1 MSGYENFERKPKH
14 ECCREGYPLNL
25 ISLESIICK
34 GSNCSPVEL
43 LGLKREHVLG
53 EEKALTFICLE
64 MSEKQS
70 CAKPSL
76 HLQQLWGSWW
86 REGPLEAFLDV
97 YYFKTTVRRSGF
109 ATWRCLAVTLQMVFI
124 RKMRDTIFA
133 KHFNSRYRTVLL
145 SQKQCSVAYNHETKG
160 FFSHLPSP
168 TRLPGATMK
177 YGTKYFQSWG
187 RLWASLLWAWPGKT
201 CNLNS
206 PHSSKGSEQP
216 RSKFLRGIKV
226 VTLGRKLLTSL
237 RSDAETLFCLLNT
250 FWFTNICINQL
261 ICFKPNL
268 LSLKLTL

>member
-97 YYFKTTVRRSGF
+97 YYFKTTARRSGF

-145 SQKQCSVAYNHETKG
+145 SQKQCLLLITMKPRG
-160 FFSHLPSP
+160 FSHICHHQQDCQEQPWNMAQNISKAEADCEHHCSELDLGKPAIWTLLTVQRAQSSQGANSWEKL
-168 TRLPGATMK
+168 RL
-177 YGTKYFQSWG
+177 
-187 RLWASLLWAWPGKT
+187 SLLEENYWHRFVLMQRP
-201 CNLNS
+201 
-206 PHSSKGSEQP
+206 
-216 RSKFLRGIKV
+216 
-226 VTLGRKLLTSL
+226 
-237 RSDAETLFCLLNT
+237 
-250 FWFTNICINQL
+250 
-261 ICFKPNL
+261 CFVSWI
-268 LSLKLTL
+268 LSGLQIYV